1 MKKPEYPTVLHFVP
15 SWLPQTQTW
24 IFRQVAELQQ
34 LGVNAHVVCGRR
46 ENLDQFSLPHIHCL
60 EDEPRSTQL
69 LDRTMR
75 LFRPRRH
82 LSYVVT
88 TGKRIGANVVH
99 THFGHTGWINSGAV
113 AKLGAKHVVT
123 FYGLD
128 VNKLPA
134 HSVVWRRRYKQ
145 LFEDVDLILCEG
157 SHMARSIVALG
168 CPAAKVTV
176 QHLGV
181 DVQNIH
187 FSPRHWEPRTPFK
200 ALIAASFREKKGIP
214 YAIEALAM
222 LNKQIPVEITIIGDA
237 DPSLESQ
244 REKAVILNALKQ
256 SGLASKTR
264 LLGYQS
270 HDVLFREAYQHHVYI
285 SPSVTA
291 SDGDTE
297 GGAPVTIIEMA
308 ASGMPIVS
316 TKHCDI
322 PEVIGNDATWL
333 LAEERNVEQLY
344 QRLWQLTQNPE
355 QWKTMLAAVRNHI
368 ELEYDAMTQGI
379 RLAANYQRLVDKP

>member
-1 MKKPEYPTVLHFVP
+1 MNLHLTPTILHFVS

-24 IFRQVAELQQ
+24 IFRQVAELQR
-34 LGVNAHVVCGRR
+34 LGVATHVVCDRR

-60 EDEPRSTQL
+60 ADEPRSTQI

-82 LSYVVT
+82 LNYVVS
-88 TGKRIGANVVH
+88 TGQKVCAHIVH
-99 THFGHTGWINSGAV
+99 THFGHTGWVNSGAV

-134 HSVVWRRRYKQ
+134 QSAAWRRRYKQ

-157 SHMARSIVALG
+157 SHMANCIVALG
-168 CPAAKVTV
+168 CPAEKVAV

-181 DVQNIH
+181 DVQNID
-187 FSPRHWEPRTPFK
+187 FAPRHWEPGTPFK
-200 ALIAASFREKKGIP
+200 ALLAASFREKKGIP

-237 DPSLESQ
+237 DATSESQ
-244 REKAVILNALKQ
+244 HEKKKILGLLKQ

-270 HDVLFREAYQHHVYI
+270 HEVLFREASQHHVFV

-322 PEVIGNDATWL
+322 PEVICHGTTGF
-333 LAEERNVEQLY
+333 LADERNVEQLY
-344 QRLWQLTQNPE
+344 VQLRHLTGNPD
-355 QWKTMLAAVRNHI
+355 QWATMLAAGRNHI
-368 ELEYDAMTQGI
+368 ELEYDAVIQGN
-379 RLAANYQRLVDKP
+379 RLAAFYQRLVEEP

>member
-1 MKKPEYPTVLHFVP
+1 MSEQIFPTVLHFVP

-24 IFRQVAELQQ
+24 IFRQVAELQR
-34 LGVNAHVVCGRR
+34 LGVAAHVVCGRR

-69 LDRTMR
+69 LDRTKR
-75 LFRPRRH
+75 LFRPRHH
-82 LSYVVT
+82 LGYVVS
-88 TGKRIGANVVH
+88 TGKKVGAQVVH
-99 THFGHTGWINSGAV
+99 THFGHTGWVNSGAV
-113 AKLGAKHVVT
+113 TKLGAKHVVT

-134 HSVVWRRRYKQ
+134 HSATWRRRYRQ
-145 LFEDVDLILCEG
+145 LFDDVDLILCEG
-157 SHMARSIVALG
+157 SHMASCIVALG
-168 CPAAKVTV
+168 CPAAKVAV

-181 DVQNIH
+181 DVQNID
-187 FSPRHWEPRTPFK
+187 FAPRHWAPGTPFR
-200 ALIAASFREKKGIP
+200 ALIAASFREKKGIT

-237 DPSLESQ
+237 DPSSESQHEKKKILES
-244 REKAVILNALKQ
+244 LKH
-256 SGLASKTR
+256 SGLASKTH

-270 HDVLFREAYQHHVYI
+270 HDVLFREAYQHHVFV

-297 GGAPVTIIEMA
+297 GGAPVTIIEMV

-322 PEVIGNDATWL
+322 PEVIGDDATWL
-333 LAEERNVEQLY
+333 LAEERNAQQLY
-344 QRLWQLTQNPE
+344 ERLLHLIRNPD
-355 QWKTMLAAVRNHI
+355 QWESMLAAGRSHI
-368 ELEYDAMTQGI
+368 ELEYDAVTQGI
-379 RLAANYQRLVDKP
+379 RLAAFYQRLVDKP